1 MQTYNCGPMMEQHNR
16 VNFSMILNE
25 IFDGFAVSVC
35 LSVDNT
41 LPHNLPRVSPELV
54 VFLSQPPEFCHGP
67 FISLDYSHLTF
78 SIYIFHLLELT

>member
-1 MQTYNCGPMMEQHNR
+1 MQTYNCGPMMEQQNR
-16 VNFSMILNE
+16 VNFSVILKG
-25 IFDGFAVSVC
+25 ILDRFAVPVC
-35 LSVDNT
+35 LSVANT
-41 LPHNLPRVSPELV
+41 LPHNLPQASPELM